1 VLLSGDVLGDI
12 KLMGAE
18 EMEFAMDAE
27 CTTCVSLLR
36 VELTALRLHG
46 TCDVLVKGK
55 PAAQTS
61 TSATGIMAHRSHCRV
76 CQRDQGLSFHTHM

>member
-27 CTTCVSLLR
+27 CTTCESLLR
-36 VELTALRLHG
+36 VELTALR

-55 PAAQTS
+55 AAAHTS
-61 TSATGIMAHRSHCRV
+61 TSASGKMAHRSPCPV
-76 CQRDQGLSFHTHM
+76 CQRDQGLRLASHTHM